1 VITEKQTETAAPI
14 LANAADQIDRRVQ
27 EIVDT
32 APPLTPEQRDRLV
45 VLLRGAVG

>member
-1 VITEKQTETAAPI
+1 MITEKQTEAAAPI
-14 LANAADQIDRRVQ
+14 FANAADQIDRRVQ

>member
-1 VITEKQTETAAPI
+1 MITEKQTEAVAPM
-14 LANAADQIDRRVQ
+14 LADAADQIHRRVQ

-32 APPLTPEQRDRLV
+32 APPLTLEQRDRLV